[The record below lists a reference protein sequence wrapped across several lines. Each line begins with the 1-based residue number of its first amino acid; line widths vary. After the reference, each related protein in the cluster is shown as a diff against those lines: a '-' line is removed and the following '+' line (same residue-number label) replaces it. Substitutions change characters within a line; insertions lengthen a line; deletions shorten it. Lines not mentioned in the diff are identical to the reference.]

1 MLGWFADPILKVLRS
16 FLVHQ
21 LSLSKYPRFPISI
34 KPASMIPY
42 EAKMVRVFFIA
53 QVGCQ
58 GPLDGHPSQHWTK
71 PRAGQICPPSW
82 AGPYGV
88 IRGYFFKWD
97 FAWGTWW
104 WTIVN
109 HWFKRCTLS
118 DKPKTNPTNPRHRTW
133 LFIQRWGSIPKKSI
147 RTVLGPK
154 IQKPTMI
161 LGLDHRVWCELSS
174 PWWSNP
180 IYYNTM

>member
-1 MLGWFADPILKVLRS
+1 MICHIMSVLNPGYTYMVGVCGYLPSGYLTSPWKMTRKDRC
-16 FLVHQ
+16 FLMIYLLNNGDSPVRYVKSPEGNNAHTDKHI
-21 LSLSKYPRFPISI
+21 SL
-34 KPASMIPY
+34 
-42 EAKMVRVFFIA
+42 
-53 QVGCQ
+53 
-58 GPLDGHPSQHWTK
+58 D
-71 PRAGQICPPSW
+71 
-82 AGPYGV
+82 
-88 IRGYFFKWD
+88 
-97 FAWGTWW
+97 
-104 WTIVN
+104 
-109 HWFKRCTLS
+109 TLS